1 MSRWL
6 TAGLILSLVVIGLGC
21 SQPLQTEIA
30 PLEQTQIPTP
40 TPTPPPTVT
49 PEPTS
54 TPLPTATPVP
64 TNTPEPTSTPPP
76 TPTPR
81 PLTAQEIFARISP
94 SVVFLETPAATGSG
108 VLTEGRYIITN
119 AHVIWPFDEVRIVFP
134 DGSEHLKV
142 PVLGLDLLGDLAVL
156 GPINTDNKP
165 LSLSDGEGLA
175 IGSNVFLIGYPAE
188 AEQFP
193 QPTITSGILS
203 RVRQWEAIQTTYLQ
217 TDAAIAGGQSGGVL
231 VSDMGEIIGISGFS
245 FSEAQFG
252 LVASAADVQNRFRRL
267 SAGDDVSGLGARP
280 DIFAAGRKEHK
291 FTLESGVESRM
302 YVIEGSPNQP
312 IAITLDGKNDG
323 GFTVVDMFGNVL
335 VEVDEQFS
343 GTESSSFTP
352 AFAVPHFLHVWQSS
366 HASGEF
372 RLSSNANLLPY
383 PDPDD
388 GITVRVGQTYRGSMD
403 APGDIDSFL
412 LKLSEGDTVQLTV
425 ESPNIDPLILLGFP
439 EAAEEQWVGDDDSGG
454 GLFGTDAKLIYRAP
468 HSGRYFIRV
477 VDAGF
482 QHFSGYILTVEA
494 AGPDAIPVII
504 PAGPS
509 RIDTPFGV
517 MTVYESTQYPF
528 SIQRPLDW
536 NEQPPEEG
544 ATASFVG
551 GAGEQFVITEED
563 LAGTG
568 FGGMTLA
575 EYADLVISFL
585 ESTVPGFELVSREQ
599 VTTDKAY
606 LGKF

>member
-6 TAGLILSLVVIGLGC
+6 MVGLIVSLAVIGLGC
-21 SQPLQTEIA
+21 SQPLQTAIA

-217 TDAAIAGGQSGGVL
+217 TEATWP
-231 VSDMGEIIGISGFS
+231 VS
-245 FSEAQFG
+245 
-252 LVASAADVQNRFRRL
+252 
-267 SAGDDVSGLGARP
+267 
-280 DIFAAGRKEHK
+280 
-291 FTLESGVESRM
+291 
-302 YVIEGSPNQP
+302 
-312 IAITLDGKNDG
+312 
-323 GFTVVDMFGNVL
+323 
-335 VEVDEQFS
+335 
-343 GTESSSFTP
+343 
-352 AFAVPHFLHVWQSS
+352 
-366 HASGEF
+366 
-372 RLSSNANLLPY
+372 
-383 PDPDD
+383 
-388 GITVRVGQTYRGSMD
+388 
-403 APGDIDSFL
+403 
-412 LKLSEGDTVQLTV
+412 
-425 ESPNIDPLILLGFP
+425 
-439 EAAEEQWVGDDDSGG
+439 
-454 GLFGTDAKLIYRAP
+454 DAKLLVGSSEYQ
-468 HSGRYFIRV
+468 FI
-477 VDAGF
+477 
-482 QHFSGYILTVEA
+482 
-494 AGPDAIPVII
+494 
-504 PAGPS
+504 
-509 RIDTPFGV
+509 
-517 MTVYESTQYPF
+517 
-528 SIQRPLDW
+528 
-536 NEQPPEEG
+536 
-544 ATASFVG
+544 
-551 GAGEQFVITEED
+551 
-563 LAGTG
+563 
-568 FGGMTLA
+568 
-575 EYADLVISFL
+575 
-585 ESTVPGFELVSREQ
+585 
-599 VTTDKAY
+599 
-606 LGKF
+606 